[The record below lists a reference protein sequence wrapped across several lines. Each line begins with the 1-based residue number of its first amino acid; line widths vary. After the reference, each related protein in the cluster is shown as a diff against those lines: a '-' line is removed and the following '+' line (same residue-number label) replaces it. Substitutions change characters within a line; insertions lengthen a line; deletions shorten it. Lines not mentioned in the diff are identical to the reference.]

1 MKKTMAVVAALALA
15 AAMAAAEDDPHQEAA
30 KLIKKVTKEK
40 EPRLRA
46 IAVRELGRTKVPEA
60 VPALAGALKDK
71 EPKVRASAAEALRDM
86 GEMAKEAEAPLRD
99 ALLDSD
105 AMTVWYAASALKGLG
120 MVTTD
125 LMPAYRRLL
134 AVPSCDMR
142 VSAAVAI
149 QEYAPLNDVLPVALA
164 CRKEPDPRV
173 SGKAI
178 RLAGT
183 LTRKLDRKSIPVL
196 IEGMPKAG
204 AFAKDYAEI
213 LGGFKPPAVEAIPAL
228 TALLKDDDWENRKG
242 AAMALG
248 AMGKAA
254 AAAAP
259 ALSAAST
266 GDREIQV
273 REEATRALAAVQA
286 KN

>member
-1 MKKTMAVVAALALA
+1 MKKATVAVVLVLLSGGLA
-15 AAMAAAEDDPHQEAA
+15 AAADDPHQEAA

-40 EPRLRA
+40 EPQLRA

-60 VPALAGALKDK
+60 APALAAALKDK
-71 EPKVRASAAEALRDM
+71 ESSVRSSAAEALRDL
-86 GEMAKEAEAPLRD
+86 GEMARGSEAPLRD
-99 ALLDSD
+99 ARLDSD

-120 MVTTD
+120 VVTLD

-134 AVPSCDMR
+134 ADPSCNMR

-149 QEYAPLNDVLPVALA
+149 QEYAPLNEVLPVALA
-164 CRKEPDPRV
+164 CRKDPDPRV

-178 RLAGT
+178 RLAGA
-183 LTRKLDRKSIPVL
+183 LTRTLDRKSIPTL

-204 AFAKDYAEI
+204 AYAKDYAEI

-228 TALLKDDDWENRKG
+228 TALLKDEDWENRKG
-242 AAMALG
+242 AAIALG

-254 AAAAP
+254 AKAAP

-273 REEATRALAAVQA
+273 REEATRALAAVEG